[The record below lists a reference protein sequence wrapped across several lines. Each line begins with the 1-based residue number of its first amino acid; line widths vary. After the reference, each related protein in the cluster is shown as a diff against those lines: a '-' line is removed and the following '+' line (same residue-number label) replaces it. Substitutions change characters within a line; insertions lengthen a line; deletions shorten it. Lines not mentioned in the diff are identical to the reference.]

1 RCVLSMRLDFLE
13 ELNPAQREAVETI
26 HGPLL
31 VIAGAGSGKTRT
43 LVCRLAYL
51 VAKGIPS
58 EKILLLTFTRRAA
71 REMIERAS
79 ILLKTEVDKITG
91 GTFHSLCNLM
101 LRQYGSLLGF
111 SPSFTLLDRGDMEDL
126 FNLIKT
132 SLKLGEKKKLFPKK
146 ETLVNIHN
154 KMINQGKSL
163 EEILVEEYPQFLE
176 FAPEIQKVIEE
187 YQNYKR
193 KHQLMDYDDL
203 LVNWL
208 LLLRDFP
215 QVRAEVSKRF
225 NFIMVDEYQDT
236 NTLQGEIIKYMAE
249 RDGNVMVVG
258 DDSQS
263 IYGFRG
269 ANYKNIFEF
278 PKLFPN
284 TKIIK
289 LEQNYR
295 STQPIL
301 NLANAVIEKSKIK
314 YTKVLYT
321 LRKGGKKPVLF
332 RAKDEHEASEF
343 VADKIMEL
351 REKGL
356 KLSQM
361 AVLFRS
367 AYHSYDLEVEL
378 TKRGIPFVKYGG
390 LKLLEAAHIKDLLA
404 FMKIL
409 LNPRDFLS
417 WNRILLL
424 LEGIGPRTAE
434 KIVNL
439 MKNDSIEI
447 ILPKL
452 PITFPLPEL
461 KRFLDLY
468 VSIKPYEKSPSEILQ
483 SLWDFYEP
491 IFQRIYYEDYFR
503 RLKDIEGLFALS
515 AKYSTL
521 DEFLS
526 DLLLEPIEVVD
537 TEISEDKE
545 EDHLILSTIHSAKGL
560 EWHTVF
566 ILSLIEGRFPS
577 AHSLQKEEELEE
589 ERRLFYVAVTRARDE
604 LYLIS
609 PLFVYFPGE
618 GKTFAKPSRFIQ
630 EISQSLIEE
639 ISTQPPNNKLN
650 KYMEKSPSDKEPL
663 ESLSKFKVGDIVRHP
678 HFGEG
683 EVLEI
688 LGEKIKV
695 NFATKGPTLLH
706 LKYTYLEKLL

>member
-1 RCVLSMRLDFLE
+1 MRLNFLE

-26 HGPLL
+26 YGPLL

-51 VAKGIPS
+51 VAKGTPS

-79 ILLKTEVDKITG
+79 VLLKTPVEKITG

-111 SPSFTLLDRGDMEDL
+111 SPNFTLLDRGDMEDL
-126 FNLIKT
+126 LNLTKT

-146 ETLVNIHN
+146 ESLANIYS

-176 FAPEIQKVIEE
+176 FAPEIKKVIEE
-187 YQNYKR
+187 YQKYKR
-193 KHQLMDYDDL
+193 NHQLMDYDDL
-203 LVNWL
+203 LLNWVL
-208 LLLRDFP
+208 LLQDFP
-215 QVRAEVSKRF
+215 QIRSEISKRF

-249 RDGNVMVVG
+249 GHGNVMVVG

-269 ANYKNIFEF
+269 ANYRNIFEF

-301 NLANAVIEKSKIK
+301 NLANAVIENATIK

-321 LRKGGKKPVLF
+321 LKKGGKKPLLF
-332 RAKDEHEASEF
+332 RAKDDQEASEF

-356 KLSQM
+356 KLSQI

-439 MKNDSIEI
+439 LKNEPIEI
-447 ILPKL
+447 FLSKVPVY
-452 PITFPLPEL
+452 FPLAEL
-461 KRFLDLY
+461 KKFMELY
-468 VSIKPYEKSPSEILQ
+468 TSLKPYEKAPSEILQ
-483 SLWDFYEP
+483 SLWEFYEP

-503 RLKDIEGLFALS
+503 RIKDIEGLFALS
-515 AKYSTL
+515 AKYATL

-526 DLLLEPIEVVD
+526 DLLLEPIDILE
-537 TEISEDKE
+537 TETTEDKE
-545 EDHLILSTIHSAKGL
+545 GDTLVLSTIHSAKGL

-577 AHSLQKEEELEE
+577 LHSLQKEEELEE
-589 ERRLFYVAVTRARDE
+589 ERRLFYVAVTRAREE
-604 LYLIS
+604 LFLIS
-609 PLFVYFPGE
+609 PLLVYLPGE
-618 GKTFAKPSRFIQ
+618 GKTLAKPSRFIK
-630 EISQSLIEE
+630 EIPQSLMEE
-639 ISTQPPNNKLN
+639 VSTQLSSKKPSVKAE
-650 KYMEKSPSDKEPL
+650 KYTTDRDPL
-663 ESLSKFKVGDIVRHP
+663 EGLSKFRVGDIVRHP

-683 EVLEI
+683 VVLEI

-695 NFATKGPTLLH
+695 NFTTKGPTLLH
-706 LKYTYLEKLL
+706 LKYTHLEKLV